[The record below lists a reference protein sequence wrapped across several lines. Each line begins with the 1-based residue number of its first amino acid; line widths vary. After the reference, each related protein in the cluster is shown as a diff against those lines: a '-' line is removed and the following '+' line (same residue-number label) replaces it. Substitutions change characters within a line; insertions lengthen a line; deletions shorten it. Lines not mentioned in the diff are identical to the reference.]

1 MCEEFRSG
9 KDSDEGRPLQ
19 PFVVGHAA
27 AYLDRYVATQVR
39 LPVTPLHR
47 RRHRRSHRRRATAAA
62 TVASAVASAAA
73 TTAADKAAHHPPG
86 LWWGKSE

>member
-1 MCEEFRSG
+1 MCDEFRSG

-47 RRHRRSHRRRATAAA
+47 RLNRRSHRRRRHRRSHRRLRSRLTL
-62 TVASAVASAAA
+62 SSR
-73 TTAADKAAHHPPG
+73 HHRC
-86 LWWGKSE
+86 